1 MACPSSTRS
10 GKAWLYSSRS
20 GSGSRASLLEPST
33 EPIRTTSVFFGR
45 SMALSKGS
53 AKSPTLNVLA
63 RELALDEALRRAKF
77 EASPTSPQMLCHAC
91 FLPSRSASLQNWSTC
106 RRTSSRPF
114 GWSCN
119 GAARS
124 GRSGRVGLSF
134 CPSLSL
140 SPCSASCLG
149 RLSSQ
154 DLKPSG
160 QTDEPCPFVEY
171 VRASSNGWRSRGAT

>member
-91 FLPSRSASLQNWSTC
+91 FLPSRSASLQNWSTF

-140 SPCSASCLG
+140 SLPAL
-149 RLSSQ
+149 LPAWVAFP
-154 DLKPSG
+154 LKI
-160 QTDEPCPFVEY
+160 
-171 VRASSNGWRSRGAT
+171 